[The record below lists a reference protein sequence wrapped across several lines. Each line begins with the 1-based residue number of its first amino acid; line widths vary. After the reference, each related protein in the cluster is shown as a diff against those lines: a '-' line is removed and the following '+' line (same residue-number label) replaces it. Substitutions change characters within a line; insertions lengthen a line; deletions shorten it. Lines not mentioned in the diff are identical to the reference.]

1 LYSSK
6 ILFLYASISYEPQIQ
21 KIWTSGYI
29 TLATSAIYKTGVP
42 ETKRP
47 VTKLHLTVQFYR
59 KDNRKCGFGSEVLL
73 WSFGIGKKIAR
84 IIGYRY
90 IILYAKGEVIHLIR
104 RILSFTLAFDSCCV
118 DAITR
123 N

>member
-1 LYSSK
+1 MNLKYRK
-6 ILFLYASISYEPQIQ
+6 
-21 KIWTSGYI
+21 SGHQV
-29 TLATSAIYKTGVP
+29 TLHWQHQPS
-42 ETKRP
+42 TKRVFQKLNDP
-47 VTKLHLTVQFYR
+47 LHLTVQFYR

-118 DAITR
+118 DTITR